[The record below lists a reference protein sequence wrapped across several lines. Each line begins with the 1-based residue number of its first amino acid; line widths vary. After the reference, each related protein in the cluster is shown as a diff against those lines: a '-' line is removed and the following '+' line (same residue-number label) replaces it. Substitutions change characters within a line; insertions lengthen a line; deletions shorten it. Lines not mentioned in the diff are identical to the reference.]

1 MRILK
6 FVLPVLVLAAGVGGF
21 LYFKANKA
29 EPKPLKAVTRAPV
42 VSVEVVK
49 KVSAS
54 PSLTL
59 FGQVEAP
66 SNSVLTA
73 AVSADVLEV
82 LVLEGSKVKAGD
94 RLVRLDNTDVSLEIL
109 QRKAELIE
117 IEAQLESDRKRHEA
131 DKLALTREQALLS
144 LSRKAVD
151 RSRTLARTSAGTEAN
166 LDSAIQ
172 QEQQQLL
179 AITQRQLS
187 IDDFESRQKLW
198 LARLQKAEAAL
209 KKSELDL
216 ARTEIKAPYA
226 GRVIKVMVS
235 EGDRTTVG
243 AQLVQLYD
251 DARLEVR
258 TQVPSRYLPALQQVI
273 DSAGTLRAE
282 MSNNGHSVALELDR
296 LSASVTPGQ
305 GGVDAFFRIREGTLP
320 ALGTTVEIGLDLP
333 VLDQVV
339 LLSTDA
345 LYGADR
351 VYRVQDDTL
360 RSLKVRRL
368 GQRQGPDGRPL
379 MILDG
384 KSFESEDR
392 VLSSRLPQAIDGL
405 RVKTKQADVN

>member
-1 MRILK
+1 MKILK
-6 FVLPVLVLAAGVGGF
+6 FVLPVLVLTAGVGGF

-29 EPKPLKAVTRAPV
+29 APEPIKAANRAPV
-42 VSVEVVK
+42 VAVQVVK
-49 KVSAS
+49 KTSTS
-54 PSLTL
+54 PGLIL
-59 FGQVEAP
+59 FGQIEAP

-73 AVSADVLEV
+73 AVSADVLDV
-82 LVLEGSKVKAGD
+82 LVLEGSKVQSGD
-94 RLVRLDNTDVSLEIL
+94 TLVSLDNIDVALEIL
-109 QRKAELIE
+109 QRKAELVE

-131 DKLALTREQALLS
+131 DKAALTREQALLS
-144 LSRKAVD
+144 LSRKAVE
-151 RSRTLARTSAGTEAN
+151 RSRTLARSSAGTEAN

-179 AITQRQLS
+179 AITQRRLS

-198 LARLQKAEAAL
+198 KARLDKAEAAL

-226 GRVIKVMVS
+226 GRVIDVMVS

-243 AQLVQLYD
+243 AKLVQLYD
-251 DARLEVR
+251 DTRLEVR

-273 DSAGTLRAE
+273 DSAGTLQAK
-282 MSNNGHSVALELDR
+282 MMNNGHSVALELDR

-305 GGVDAFFRIREGTLP
+305 GGVDAFFKTAEGTLP
-320 ALGTTVEIGLDLP
+320 ALGTTVEISLDLP
-333 VLDQVV
+333 AIDQVV
-339 LLSTDA
+339 VLSTDA

-351 VYRVQDDTL
+351 VYRVQDNTL
-360 RSLKVRRL
+360 RVLNVVRL
-368 GQRQGPDGRPL
+368 GQRVDLDGRQL

-384 KSFESEDR
+384 EPFSTGDM

-405 RVKTKQADVN
+405 EVKVRDADVN

>member
-1 MRILK
+1 M
-6 FVLPVLVLAAGVGGF
+6 
-21 LYFKANKA
+21 
-29 EPKPLKAVTRAPV
+29 
-42 VSVEVVK
+42 
-49 KVSAS
+49 
-54 PSLTL
+54 
-59 FGQVEAP
+59 
-66 SNSVLTA
+66 
-73 AVSADVLEV
+73 
-82 LVLEGSKVKAGD
+82 
-94 RLVRLDNTDVSLEIL
+94 
-109 QRKAELIE
+109 
-117 IEAQLESDRKRHEA
+117 
-131 DKLALTREQALLS
+131 TRELALLS

>member
-1 MRILK
+1 M
-6 FVLPVLVLAAGVGGF
+6 
-21 LYFKANKA
+21 
-29 EPKPLKAVTRAPV
+29 

-209 KKSELDL
+209 EKSELDL

>member
-6 FVLPVLVLAAGVGGF
+6 FVLPVLVLTAGVGGF

-42 VSVEVVK
+42 VSAQVVK

-82 LVLEGSKVKAGD
+82 LVLEGSKVQAGD
-94 RLVRLDNTDVSLEIL
+94 TLVRLDNIDVSLEIL

-131 DKLALTREQALLS
+131 DKLALTQEQALLS
-144 LSRKAVD
+144 LRRKAVD
-151 RSRTLARTSAGTEAN
+151 RSRTLARSSAGTEAN

-179 AITQRQLS
+179 AITQRRLS

-198 LARLQKAEAAL
+198 LARLEKAEAAL

-235 EGDRTTVG
+235 EGDRTTIG

-273 DSAGTLRAE
+273 DNAGTLRAE
-282 MSNNGHSVALELDR
+282 MTNNGHSVALELDR

-351 VYRVQDDTL
+351 VYRVQEDIL

-368 GQRQGPDGRPL
+368 GQRQGPDGRQL

-384 KSFESEDR
+384 KSFDDEDR

-405 RVKTKQADVN
+405 RVKIKQADVN

>member
-1 MRILK
+1 MKVLK

-29 EPKPLKAVTRAPV
+29 ESKPINITARAPV
-42 VSVEVVK
+42 VSVQAVE

-54 PSLTL
+54 PGLIL
-59 FGQVEAP
+59 FGKIEAP

-82 LVLEGSKVKAGD
+82 SVLEGSKVQSGD
-94 RLVRLDNTDVSLEIL
+94 TLVTLDSADVSLEIL

-117 IEAQLESDRKRHEA
+117 IDAQLESDRKRHEA
-131 DKLALTREQALLS
+131 DKVALTREQALLS
-144 LSRKAVD
+144 LSRKAVE
-151 RSRTLARTSAGTEAN
+151 RSRTLARSNAGTEAN
-166 LDSAIQ
+166 LDNSIQ

-179 AITQRQLS
+179 AITQRRLS
-187 IDDFESRQKLW
+187 IDDFVSRQKLW
-198 LARLQKAEAAL
+198 EARREKADAAL

-216 ARTEIKAPYA
+216 ARTKIKAPYA
-226 GRVIKVMVS
+226 GRIIKVMVS

-251 DARLEVR
+251 DSRLEVR
-258 TQVPSRYLPALQQVI
+258 AQVPSRYLPSLQEVI
-273 DSAGTLRAE
+273 DNAGTLHAN
-282 MSNNGHSVALELDR
+282 MNTNGHTIRLVLDR
-296 LSASVTPGQ
+296 LSASVSPGQ
-305 GGVDAFFRIREGTLP
+305 GGVDAFFRPIEGVLP
-320 ALGTTVEIGLDLP
+320 ALGTTVEVSLDLP
-333 VLDQVV
+333 AIGQVV

-360 RSLKVRRL
+360 KVMNVVRL
-368 GQRQGPDGRPL
+368 GQRVGQDGRQM
-379 MILDG
+379 MILEG
-384 KSFESEDR
+384 TPFEAGDL

-405 RVKTKQADVN
+405 KVKIREANVD

>member
-6 FVLPVLVLAAGVGGF
+6 FVLPVLVLTAGVGGF

-42 VSVEVVK
+42 VSVQVVK

-82 LVLEGSKVKAGD
+82 LVLEGSKVQAGD
-94 RLVRLDNTDVSLEIL
+94 TLVRLDNIDVSLEIL

-198 LARLQKAEAAL
+198 LARLEKAEAAL

-273 DSAGTLRAE
+273 DRAGTLRAE
-282 MSNNGHSVALELDR
+282 MTNNGHSVALELDR
-296 LSASVTPGQ
+296 LSARVTQGQ

-320 ALGTTVEIGLDLP
+320 ALGTTVEISLDLP

-351 VYRVQDDTL
+351 VYRVQDDIL

-368 GQRQGPDGRPL
+368 GQRQSPDGRPL

-384 KSFESEDR
+384 ESFDAEDM

-405 RVKTKQADVN
+405 RVKIKQADVN